1 MIGRIRERETF
12 VRLRRDGSQLRIE
25 PLWCSYLPDP
35 HVMPPQVAFA
45 IGRPVGSAV
54 RRNRVRRRIRAI
66 LSDSDVPP
74 GVLLIGASSR
84 VGELTY
90 DELRNKVHQL
100 VALLA
105 TKSPIAGVEQP

>member
-1 MIGRIRERETF
+1 
-12 VRLRRDGSQLRIE
+12 
-25 PLWCSYLPDP
+25 
-35 HVMPPQVAFA
+35 MPPQVAFA

-66 LSDSDVPP
+66 LSDSEVPP
-74 GVLLIGASSR
+74 GVLLIGASPR

-90 DELRNKVHQL
+90 DELCNKVHQL

-105 TKSPIAGVEQP
+105 TEASIAGVEQR

>member
-1 MIGRIRERETF
+1 
-12 VRLRRDGSQLRIE
+12 
-25 PLWCSYLPDP
+25 
-35 HVMPPQVAFA
+35 MPPQVAFA

-66 LSDSDVPP
+66 LSDSKVPP
-74 GVLLIGASSR
+74 GVLLIGASPR

-105 TKSPIAGVEQP
+105 TEASIAGVEQR